1 MNNEEWS
8 SEQEE
13 PFVRALVENQEDN
26 ADRWERIAAGVAGK
40 TAEEVKA
47 HYDLLAG
54 DISLI
59 ESGLVPLP
67 DYVDDEL
74 QVAPIRKR
82 AENRAQSGLS
92 RSTSETLPL
101 YFYVAFLRGIAV
113 LRKGDWRGI
122 SRQYVPGRTP
132 IQVASHAQKYF
143 QRQGKEQSKKKRRS
157 IHDVSLET
165 LMPATAN
172 EPVSGHPAVQ
182 SNGSSNGQPIHQT
195 DRPANGTPTL
205 DIDTSMNGSS
215 THQAPQLRNPPA
227 PAHST
232 PINLHPQQ
240 LTPGIFI
247 PLFRSDDPRASVLNI
262 PPLASRAP
270 DTPTQSEQEPHR
282 PRGSLHNPVS

>member
-1 MNNEEWS
+1 M
-8 SEQEE
+8 
-13 PFVRALVENQEDN
+13 
-26 ADRWERIAAGVAGK
+26 
-40 TAEEVKA
+40 
-47 HYDLLAG
+47 
-54 DISLI
+54 
-59 ESGLVPLP
+59 
-67 DYVDDEL
+67 
-74 QVAPIRKR
+74 
-82 AENRAQSGLS
+82 
-92 RSTSETLPL
+92 
-101 YFYVAFLRGIAV
+101 

-157 IHDVSLET
+157 IHDVGLET

-172 EPVSGHPAVQ
+172 EPVNGHPAVQ

-215 THQAPQLRNPPA
+215 THRAPQLRDPPA
-227 PAHST
+227 PAHRT

-247 PLFRSDDPRASVLNI
+247 PLFRSDDPRASALNI

>member
-8 SEQEE
+8 WEQEE

-26 ADRWERIAAGVAGK
+26 ADRWERIAAGLAGK

-67 DYVDDEL
+67 DYVDDEV
-74 QVAPIRKR
+74 QVAPDQKKSRKP
-82 AENRAQSGLS
+82 
-92 RSTSETLPL
+92 STKWTLEEHK
-101 YFYVAFLRGIAV
+101 AFLRGIAV

-143 QRQGKEQSKKKRRS
+143 ERQGKEQSKKKRRS

-172 EPVSGHPAVQ
+172 EPVNRHPAVQ

-205 DIDTSMNGSS
+205 DIDTSTNGSS
-215 THQAPQLRNPPA
+215 THRAPQLRDPPA

-247 PLFRSDDPRASVLNI
+247 PLFRSDDPRASALNI